1 MDFNDHDK
9 VIKYRKTAQEV
20 ECDRRDTMREAIHFV
35 TNKHGQWESDIWNRF
50 QTYDRPR
57 YTFDKT
63 KPLLM
68 KAWGEIADQE
78 IQVNIKPAYG
88 GADKDTAMTLAG
100 LYRNI
105 EYQSKAKDIYSTATR
120 RFMTCGFDAIMVEQD
135 WADNDSFAQEL
146 FIRAIPN
153 AVDRVWFFGN
163 WTMPTAEDAP
173 AVTVDHMLDDEEFK
187 EMFGDKRTCSSLDTD
202 SQYNYYYYKR
212 QGSIVSQLFWKEPIE
227 KTLYEGPNGEV
238 FDESDTET
246 LESIAAVGIDIKTL
260 KTRKRKSFKVMTR
273 YYDAKGW
280 LNEPEETVFD
290 LLPVIPGLPNFE
302 IVEDKPISMGMVE
315 PLMDEQR
322 VHNYAVSKYVGD
334 TALAPKP
341 KIWATK
347 EHVQTYEPKL
357 KTYNDNK
364 DPIFIY
370 NHVADAPPPFQ
381 MGPSGVDPSIVNLV
395 EMSSRAIE
403 ETAGLYG
410 PSLGE
415 QMGQQSGIA
424 IERLQHKGDVGSL
437 EYHQALVRMAEQTA
451 KVCVRAIPRV
461 YDTPMT
467 KRIIGEDGG
476 YESVEI
482 NKETMTPEGPKKI
495 NDLTVGV
502 YDVYCDIGPA
512 YRSRREETADKLEK
526 LGAIDPTII
535 MQNKDIFLSSI
546 DSPGMDKAAERARVQ
561 LIKMGEIPDS
571 QLTEEEREEIAD
583 AQAAAAANPP
593 PPDPATVIAQAEA
606 QKAQAEADAVTVR
619 AQMESIKLQQQQQ
632 KLDFEQE
639 KQKIELLATQQKD
652 QIDSQVK
659 VVDMLNTMADT
670 LNKISQ
676 SLGAQAIV
684 SPDAAKAYAETA
696 KDISQTSETL

>member
-1 MDFNDHDK
+1 MDFTDHAQ
-9 VIKYRKTAQEV
+9 VIKQRKTAQEV
-20 ECDRRDTMREAIHFV
+20 ECDRRDTMRECIHFV
-35 TNKHGQWESDIWNRF
+35 TKKDGQWEQGIWDKF
-50 QTYDRPR
+50 STYDRPR

-78 IQVNIKPAYG
+78 IQVNIKPADG
-88 GADKDTAMTLAG
+88 SSDKQTAMTLAG
-100 LYRNI
+100 LWRNI

-120 RFMTCGFDAIMVEQD
+120 RFMTCGFDAVMIEQD

-146 FIRAIPN
+146 FIRSIPN

-163 WTMPTAEDAP
+163 WTMPTAEDAD
-173 AVTVDHMLDDEEFK
+173 AVTVDYMMDKDEFY
-187 EMFGDKRTCSSLDTD
+187 EMFGRDKECVSLDTD
-202 SQYNYYYYKR
+202 STNNYYYYKR
-212 QGSIVSQLFWKEPIE
+212 HGQIVSRLFYKEPAE

-238 FDESDTET
+238 FAEDDED
-246 LESIAAVGIDIKTL
+246 SIAAITALGIDIATL
-260 KTRKRKSFKVMTR
+260 RTRKRKSFKVMAR
-273 YYDAKGW
+273 YYDGKKW
-280 LNEPEETVFD
+280 LNDPEETVFD
-290 LLPVIPGLPNFE
+290 LLPVIPGMPNFD

-347 EHVQTYEPKL
+347 AHIKDYESKI
-357 KTYNDNK
+357 KTYNNNN
-364 DPIFIY
+364 DPINVY
-370 NHVADAPPPFQ
+370 NHVDNVPPPFQ

-395 EMSSRAIE
+395 EMSGRAIE
-403 ETAGLYG
+403 ESAGLYG

-437 EYHQALVRMAEQTA
+437 EYHQALVRMAEQAA
-451 KVCVRAIPRV
+451 KVCVRAIPKV

-467 KRIIGEDGG
+467 KRIIGEDGD

-482 NKETMTPEGPKKI
+482 NKEVMTPEGPRKI

-512 YRSRREETADKLEK
+512 YRSRREETADKIEK
-526 LGAIDPTII
+526 LGAIDPGFIGRNT
-535 MQNKDIFLSSI
+535 DILASSI
-546 DSPGMDKAAERARVQ
+546 DAPGMDKVAERERAMQ
-561 LIKMGEIPDS
+561 IKAGNVPPS
-571 QLTEEEREEIAD
+571 QLTDEEKEELAIA
-583 AQAAAAANPP
+583 AQNPP
-593 PPDPATVIAQAEA
+593 PPDPATIIAESQAKIAQAEA
-606 QKAQAEADAVTVR
+606 DTVTFR
-619 AQMESIKLQQQQQ
+619 AQMESIKLQQAQQ
-632 KLDFEQE
+632 KMDFEQE
-639 KQKIELLATQQKD
+639 KQKIQLMAEQQKN
-652 QIDSQVK
+652 QVDSQVK
-659 VVDMLNTMADT
+659 MVDMLNTMADT

-676 SLGAQAIV
+676 SIGADMIV
-684 SPDAAKAYAETA
+684 SPDANKAYEETA
-696 KDISQTSETL
+696 KDISQASETL